1 MKRAMPIPVIVMDE
15 YREVLTRLGLTTIE
29 GAKDYRG
36 ELVKDHHGRRDI
48 LRIQQPNGPVLYL
61 KRNWRPYKKDGLWSL
76 LRHGC
81 AWSQS
86 RQEWENMLALQ
97 RAGLHTAG
105 LVAYGQDCGPL
116 CERFSF
122 LITEAAPGQTVDQF
136 LRDCRDA
143 EKRRQVF
150 DALAREIRKL
160 HDAGMA
166 TPDLF
171 TRHIF
176 VDGESRFTFIDMARL
191 DHGSPARD
199 LAALNLTA
207 PLRFVSEEERKRFL
221 KVYGAPELCEPIT
234 TRMRHLA
241 DRRKFQD
248 FFGNDDPNVK

>member
-1 MKRAMPIPVIVMDE
+1 MPIPVIVMDE

-105 LVAYGQDCGPL
+105 LVAYGQARSDAPSVPHASGCIAPTTTPKPPPPL
-116 CERFSF
+116 AGLTTKGFGSGS
-122 LITEAAPGQTVDQF
+122 ITRGS
-136 LRDCRDA
+136 
-143 EKRRQVF
+143 
-150 DALAREIRKL
+150 KL
-160 HDAGMA
+160 
-166 TPDLF
+166 
-171 TRHIF
+171 
-176 VDGESRFTFIDMARL
+176 
-191 DHGSPARD
+191 GS
-199 LAALNLTA
+199 
-207 PLRFVSEEERKRFL
+207 VS
-221 KVYGAPELCEPIT
+221 
-234 TRMRHLA
+234 
-241 DRRKFQD
+241 
-248 FFGNDDPNVK
+248 